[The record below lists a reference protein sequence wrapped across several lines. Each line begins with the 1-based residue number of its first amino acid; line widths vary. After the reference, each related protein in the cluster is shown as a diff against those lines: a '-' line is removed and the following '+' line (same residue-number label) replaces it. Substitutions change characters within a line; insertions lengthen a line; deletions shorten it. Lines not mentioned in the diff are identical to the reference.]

1 MNCAVIAKLTYKRH
15 FGMLDEIPA
24 ADIPWSEKYDGAVF
38 RGALTGVNRNN
49 RVGTVPKNLADTT
62 TQQTTLCLQVQR
74 CRLVYRY
81 RHSTLVNASLVD
93 VLSEQQHHNLVLP
106 SVLDDGTSLF
116 GQRLSYPELL
126 QYKAIIMLEGNGTSK
141 RKAKT
146 TELRL
151 WASLRCFL
159 SNDASFLLSPSFR
172 TLQMYR
178 QVLSGRSTPTRS
190 CSCRDPLL
198 RRGLWRNGSNRGC
211 TTCLCATT
219 CRTWK
224 IGCDG

>member
-1 MNCAVIAKLTYKRH
+1 MNFSHPVLCTIRPPLAHTTNCAVIAKLTYKRH

-24 ADIPWSEKYDGAVF
+24 ADVPWSEKYDMAVF

-93 VLSEQQHHNLVLP
+93 VLSAQQHHNLVVP

-126 QYKAIIMLEGNGTSK
+126 KYKAIIMLEGNGTSK
-141 RKAKT
+141 AKT
-146 TELRL
+146 TEL
-151 WASLRCFL
+151 
-159 SNDASFLLSPSFR
+159 P
-172 TLQMYR
+172 
-178 QVLSGRSTPTRS
+178 
-190 CSCRDPLL
+190 
-198 RRGLWRNGSNRGC
+198 
-211 TTCLCATT
+211 
-219 CRTWK
+219 
-224 IGCDG
+224 